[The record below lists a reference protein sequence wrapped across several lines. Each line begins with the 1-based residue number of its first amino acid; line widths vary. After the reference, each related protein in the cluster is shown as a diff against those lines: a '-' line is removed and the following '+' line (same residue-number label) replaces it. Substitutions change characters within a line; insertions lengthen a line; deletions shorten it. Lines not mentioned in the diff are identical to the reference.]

1 MYKEES
7 SFSAEIAFALR
18 FTFDLTTSI
27 AELNRGF
34 NEQLMSIDIY
44 VVKSNQI
51 VMIQYFEYHDEVVAI

>member
-7 SFSAEIAFALR
+7 SFSAEIAFVLR

-27 AELNRGF
+27 TELNRGF
-34 NEQLMSIDIY
+34 NEQLIDIY

-51 VMIQYFEYHDEVVAI
+51 VMIQYFEYHGEVVAI